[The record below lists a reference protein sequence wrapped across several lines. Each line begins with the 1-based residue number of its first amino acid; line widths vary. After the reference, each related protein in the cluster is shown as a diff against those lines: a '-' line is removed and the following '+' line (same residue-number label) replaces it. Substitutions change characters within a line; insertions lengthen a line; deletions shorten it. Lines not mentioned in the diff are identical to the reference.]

1 MLTIL
6 LTVPIDVVA
15 AEPDLALITADDS
28 IIPTNDLRRRRGTE
42 ILSVG
47 LGAVAEAQDM
57 VLGVACELDR
67 IV

>member
-6 LTVPIDVVA
+6 LTVPIDIVA
-15 AEPDLALITADDS
+15 AEPDIALIAADNS
-28 IIPTNDLRRRRGTE
+28 IVPTNHLRRRRGTE
-42 ILSVG
+42 VLGVE